1 MVTAVLFILGLLQG
15 ALLVGTVIAFRGR
28 RTIAPDGRPGRRR
41 GMWRV
46 LLGLIGLALVLAILT
61 VEAGWFYAV
70 VQWDKVERVN
80 VDVDGSSVLE
90 GSDVGTNYLLVG
102 TDQRAGIEG
111 NRSDTM
117 MVLRTGD
124 GPARILSLP
133 RDLLVPIVGR
143 EDQTPDLINSAY
155 NDGPVALIQT
165 VQQSVGI
172 PIDRYIEIGFDSF
185 AGVVDAIGGVV
196 IDFPNPAFDVKSGLD
211 VKESGP
217 VELNGEQ
224 ALAYVR
230 SRTYTE
236 VINGTEVTDPT
247 ADLGRVQRQQ
257 VFLRAVLS
265 EAGSSLNPFQLNEI
279 GQALLG
285 GLRVDNHMDLIDA
298 FRFALAMGDLE
309 PVPTTLPTI
318 PAPSDSNRL
327 VLKEPEAQ
335 ALITDFSS

>member
-1 MVTAVLFILGLLQG
+1 MVAVILFVVGLVQG
-15 ALLVGTVIAFRGR
+15 LVLVGAIVAFRGR
-28 RTIAPDGRPGRRR
+28 RTTRSDGRPGRRR
-41 GMWRV
+41 GPLRIGLGLV
-46 LLGLIGLALVLAILT
+46 GVAVVLGLLG
-61 VEAGWFYAV
+61 VEMGWFYAV
-70 VQWDKVERVN
+70 RQWDKVERVD
-80 VDVDGSSVLE
+80 VDVDGTSVLE
-90 GSDVGTNYLLVG
+90 GGDGGTNYLLVG
-102 TDQRAGIEG
+102 TDNREGVEG
-111 NRSDTM
+111 NRSDTI

-124 GPARILSLP
+124 GPARIMSLP

-143 EDQTPDLINSAY
+143 EDQTPTLINSAY

-185 AGVVDAIGGVV
+185 AGVVDAVGGVV

-217 VELNGEQ
+217 VELDGEQ

-236 VINGTEVTDPT
+236 VIDGTEVTDPT

-265 EAGSSLNPFQLNEI
+265 EAGASKDPFALNDV

-285 GLRVDNHMDLIDA
+285 GLAVDNHMELIDA
-298 FRFALAMGDLE
+298 IRFALAMGDLDPE
-309 PVPTTLPTI
+309 PTTLPTV
-318 PAPSDSNRL
+318 PAAVDPNRL
-327 VLKEPEAQ
+327 DLEQPEAQ
-335 ALITDFSS
+335 AVIDDFSS

>member
-1 MVTAVLFILGLLQG
+1 MVALVLFVLGLLQG

-28 RTIAPDGRPGRRR
+28 RTLTPDGRPGRQR

-46 LLGLIGLALVLAILT
+46 LLGLVGLGLVLAILT
-61 VEAGWFYAV
+61 VEVGWFYAV
-70 VQWDKVERVN
+70 RQWDKVERVD
-80 VDVDGSSVLE
+80 VDVDGQSVLE

-102 TDQRAGIEG
+102 TDNREGVDG
-111 NRSDTM
+111 NRSDTI

-124 GPARILSLP
+124 GPARIMSLP

-143 EDQTPDLINSAY
+143 EDQTPTLINAAY
-155 NDGPVALIQT
+155 NDGPVALILT
-165 VQQSVGI
+165 VEQSVGI

-185 AGVVDAIGGVV
+185 AGVVDAVGGVV
-196 IDFPNPAFDVKSGLD
+196 IDFPNPAFDTASGLD

-217 VELNGEQ
+217 VELNGDQ

-236 VINGTEVTDPT
+236 VIDGTEVTDPT

-265 EAGSSLNPFQLNEI
+265 EAGGSKNPFALNDV

-285 GLRVDNHMDLIDA
+285 GLRVDNHMELIDA
-298 FRFALAMGDLE
+298 IRFALAMGDLD
-309 PVPTTLPTI
+309 PVPTTLPTV
-318 PAPSDSNRL
+318 PAPSDPNRL
-327 VLKEPEAQ
+327 VLQEPEAQ
-335 ALITDFSS
+335 VLIDDFAS